1 MGKEGKGIKSVMMH
15 TVRIRGEKG
24 WSEDAG
30 NGRKR
35 KIGENGCPCSVL
47 TWCESIEGK
56 ARGRGGWNFW
66 LFPTR
71 YEKIRR

>member
-1 MGKEGKGIKSVMMH
+1 MGKEGKGIKSVMTH
-15 TVRIRGEKG
+15 LLRLESAGEKG

-47 TWCESIEGK
+47 TWCESMKG
-56 ARGRGGWNFW
+56 
-66 LFPTR
+66 
-71 YEKIRR
+71 